1 MQIIYIIEGGNKV
14 ARVYGIKKRLE
25 QNNIDKKLIKEIIGN
40 EDLVEVI
47 TRMETLLDSDI
58 MYEILDSCACLGGKE
73 YIKKCEKIGKKLTG
87 KSLDEK
93 ILHLNSEILAS
104 ESIAL
109 NNDGTLNAVM
119 VYKNND
125 KYSCVCSATVC
136 KDVIVSDLAL
146 SKSNSDDRD
155 MPLSYCLCCAGSFRR
170 HLQLMLDV
178 KLKTKK
184 IISSPINSE
193 GEKPCEFVFEFN

>member
-1 MQIIYIIEGGNKV
+1 M

-25 QNNIDKKLIKEIIGN
+25 QNNIDKKPIREIIGN
-40 EDLVEVI
+40 EDLIEVI
-47 TRMETLLDSDI
+47 TRMETSLDSDI
-58 MYEILDSCACLGGKE
+58 MYECLDSCACLGSKGYQKKCKNIGKE
-73 YIKKCEKIGKKLTG
+73 LTNESLKEKIVYLNGKIF
-87 KSLDEK
+87 D
-93 ILHLNSEILAS
+93 S
-104 ESIAL
+104 ESISL
-109 NNDGTLNAVM
+109 NNDGTLTAIM

-136 KDVIVSDLAL
+136 KDVKVSDLAL

-170 HLQLMLDV
+170 HLQLMLEV

-184 IISSPINSE
+184 IASSPINSR
-193 GEKPCEFVFEFN
+193 GEKPCEFVFEIS

>member
-1 MQIIYIIEGGNKV
+1 M

-25 QNNIDKKLIKEIIGN
+25 QNNIDKKLIREIIGN

-47 TRMETLLDSDI
+47 TRMETSLDSDM
-58 MYEILDSCACLGGKE
+58 MYEILDSCACLGSKE
-73 YIKKCEKIGKKLTG
+73 YRKKCEKIGKELMG
-87 KSLDEK
+87 KSLNEK
-93 ILHLNSEILAS
+93 IIYLNSKIFAS
-104 ESIAL
+104 ENIAL
-109 NNDGTLNAVM
+109 NNDGTLNAIM

-136 KDVIVSDLAL
+136 KDVKVSDLAL

-170 HLQLMLDV
+170 YLQLMLDV
-178 KLKTKK
+178 KLKTKR
-184 IISSPINSE
+184 IISSRINSR
-193 GEKPCEFVFEFN
+193 GEKPCEFVFDLN

>member
-1 MQIIYIIEGGNKV
+1 M

-40 EDLVEVI
+40 GDLVEVI
-47 TRMETLLDSDI
+47 TRMETLLDSII
-58 MYEILDSCACLGGKE
+58 MYESLDSCACLGGKE
-73 YIKKCEKIGKKLTG
+73 YLKKCEKIGKELTG
-87 KSLDEK
+87 KSINEK
-93 ILHLNSEILAS
+93 ILYLNSKIFLS

-109 NNDGTLNAVM
+109 NNDGTLTAVL

-136 KDVIVSDLAL
+136 KGVKVSDLAL
-146 SKSNSDDRD
+146 SKSNSVDRD

-178 KLKTKK
+178 KLKTKE
-184 IISSPINSE
+184 IISSPINSR

>member
-1 MQIIYIIEGGNKV
+1 M

-25 QNNIDKKLIKEIIGN
+25 QNNIDKKLIREIIGN

-47 TRMETLLDSDI
+47 TRMEALLDSDI

-73 YIKKCEKIGKKLTG
+73 YLKKCEKIGKKLIG

-93 ILHLNSEILAS
+93 ILHLNSKIFAS

-125 KYSCVCSATVC
+125 KYSC
-136 KDVIVSDLAL
+136 
-146 SKSNSDDRD
+146 
-155 MPLSYCLCCAGSFRR
+155 CLLYTSRC
-170 HLQLMLDV
+170 V
-178 KLKTKK
+178 
-184 IISSPINSE
+184 
-193 GEKPCEFVFEFN
+193 

>member
-1 MQIIYIIEGGNKV
+1 M

-25 QNNIDKKLIKEIIGN
+25 QNNIDKKLIREIIGN
-40 EDLVEVI
+40 EDLIEVI
-47 TRMETLLDSDI
+47 TRMETSLDSDI
-58 MYEILDSCACLGGKE
+58 MYECLDSCACLGSKGYQKKCKNIGKE
-73 YIKKCEKIGKKLTG
+73 LTNESLKEKIVYLNGKIF
-87 KSLDEK
+87 D
-93 ILHLNSEILAS
+93 S
-104 ESIAL
+104 ESISL
-109 NNDGTLNAVM
+109 NNDGTLTAIM

-136 KDVIVSDLAL
+136 KDVKVSDLAL

-170 HLQLMLDV
+170 HLELMLDV

-184 IISSPINSE
+184 IISSPINSR
-193 GEKPCEFVFEFN
+193 GEKPCEFVFEFS